1 MFSLHASADFNVSFN
16 KQSPELIANTC
27 RKVAHDNPITSH
39 RHDSPQPDI
48 TPSYMNFVIKNK
60 RKIYKE
66 SFDQGPV
73 LNDVDKKTS
82 TVQGMTRVL
91 TWPQLKMGLCIQ
103 VLINWYSDASLHLV
117 SNNPNDMYR

>member
-66 SFDQGPV
+66 SFDQGPR
-73 LNDVDKKTS
+73 NDQGVNMAPAEDGPMYTS
-82 TVQGMTRVL
+82 FDH
-91 TWPQLKMGLCIQ
+91 
-103 VLINWYSDASLHLV
+103 DASQHLV

>member
-27 RKVAHDNPITSH
+27 RKVAHDNPTTSH
-39 RHDSPQPDI
+39 RHDSSQPDI
-48 TPSYMNFVIKNK
+48 TPSYMNFKVSTKA
-60 RKIYKE
+60 
-66 SFDQGPV
+66 PV